1 MRSINIGIL
10 GLGTVGCGTAELLQR
25 NAELISRRVGAD
37 IRIAAVVDLDLER
50 PRPVSFPPESMTTD
64 AHRVITDPDIDIIVE
79 VIGGVHPA
87 REFIIEAL
95 QQGKNVVTANKEL
108 IAKHGSEILDV
119 AGRYGRDFLFEA
131 SVGGGIPIIG
141 PLKSSLVAN
150 RIEKILGIVNGTT
163 NYILTSMSSEG
174 KDFADVLQEAQAM
187 GYAEADP
194 TSDVDGYDSAYKLAI
209 LSAIAFNTRIKID
222 DIYCEGI
229 SGISSKDIA
238 YAAELG
244 YVIKLLAVARPFNGQ
259 VEARVHPAMLPADHP
274 LASVNDVFNAVW
286 LRGDGVGDLM
296 FYGRGAGSL
305 PTGSAIIGDVVE
317 SARNIING
325 ASGRISCTCFDK
337 LDIRPIS
344 DISLKYYLRLQVAD
358 KPGVLASLAGVLGD
372 HTVSISSVV
381 QKSGGDMAELVIITH
396 EVEEKNVQAAIGV
409 LRKMNYVSEV
419 SSLIRLEEE

>member
-1 MRSINIGIL
+1 MKRINIGIL

-50 PRPVSFPPESMTTD
+50 PRPVSFPPEIMTTD
-64 AHRVITDPDIDIIVE
+64 ARKVIADPDIDIIVE

-87 REFIIEAL
+87 REFIMEAL
-95 QQGKNVVTANKEL
+95 RQGKNVVTANKEL
-108 IAKHGSEILDV
+108 IAKHGSEILDL
-119 AGRYGRDFLFEA
+119 AGELGRDFLFEA

-150 RIEKILGIVNGTT
+150 RVEKILGIVNGTT
-163 NYILTSMSSEG
+163 NYILTKMSTEG
-174 KDFADVLQEAQAM
+174 LDFADVLQEAQAM

-194 TSDVDGYDSAYKLAI
+194 TSDVEGYDSAYKLAI
-209 LSAIAFNTRIKID
+209 LSAIAFNTRINIS

-229 SGISSKDIA
+229 RGISSKDIA

-259 VEARVHPAMLPADHP
+259 VEARVHPAMIPADHP
-274 LASVNDVFNAVW
+274 LAAVNDVFNAVF

-305 PTGSAIIGDVVE
+305 PTGSAIIGDVIE
-317 SARNIING
+317 SARNIINC
-325 ASGRISCTCFDK
+325 ANGRISCTCFDK
-337 LDIRPIS
+337 LSIRPIS
-344 DISLKYYLRLQVAD
+344 DIELKYYLRMQVAD
-358 KPGVLASLAGVLGD
+358 EPGVLASLAGVLGD
-372 HTVSISSVV
+372 HAVSISSVV
-381 QKSGGDMAELVIITH
+381 QKSGGDTAELVIITH
-396 EVEEKNVQAAIGV
+396 EVAEKNIQAAIDV
-409 LRKMNYVSEV
+409 LSERDYVREV